1 MDEHNTESR
10 SRGRQAST
18 CTDTHP
24 CMLRGLD
31 GALLSC
37 ADLAKPGGPPGCTR
51 TLSSKTRNGQSVSAW
66 GAFIID
72 GKQVVKGPAQT
83 RQRGSNDF
91 ALCGSCLNL
100 AKKVRQKMNE
110 NKLESEHSSVEP
122 HHEQDAAKVEVGGD
136 DLDGLFDDLLDPLDP
151 ESSLFEQPEQ
161 GFNIMPPTSPTRPR
175 PSCESPLPKSSA
187 SKAAEKRAFAEMA
200 LTNEEL
206 MKSNERLRNQINAV
220 EAVRAESSRTARETD
235 EKLFDM
241 LLQCATMSPSSE

>member
-1 MDEHNTESR
+1 MIYFGGKLFHTNETTDELRYNPC
-10 SRGRQAST
+10 RQNPARVT
-18 CTDTHP
+18 CAVELT
-24 CMLRGLD
+24 
-31 GALLSC
+31 S
-37 ADLAKPGGPPGCTR
+37 
-51 TLSSKTRNGQSVSAW
+51 W
-66 GAFIID
+66 GACPAGYEAAARITETKVFL
-72 GKQVVKGPAQT
+72 GAFTGVSHWGPAQT
-83 RQRGSNDF
+83 RQRGSDDF
-91 ALCGSCLNL
+91 ALCGSCLNS

-136 DLDGLFDDLLDPLDP
+136 DLDGLFDDLLDVP

-206 MKSNERLRNQINAV
+206 MKSNERLRNQINAG

-235 EKLFDM
+235 DKLFDM